1 MGYLSVRYICI
12 ISLLVS
18 TAALKLVLC
27 HSAQPG
33 VKVRLSQSGLQY
45 TANVATRLASAR
57 IKNAR
62 LPDQGDVTGITVRQ
76 FSVGRS
82 TITTQPI
89 RWRFYDVSVSVHADW
104 KKRLKLL
111 FIRETFRGQADV
123 TMRLTLDTT
132 VEFNTDAKGHLSI
145 RTLACQSDIN
155 NVNVKIHGGSILRH
169 IMKLFNSGWEN
180 AIRKN
185 MRNKV
190 CELVTKE
197 INNNAQSQLASLS
210 LTSHVGDGMYID
222 YTLLS
227 KPMTSPNEL
236 QWLHDVIDGMNTK
249 YDCVIIS
256 TPVTSPEYIDFNLHC
271 AYHHKTSVSERY
283 STPPLEVAEPDNSR
297 MFHLWISEG
306 TINRQAKFLVAAYT
320 QDQML
325 TKSRLPEGYKTLLDI
340 ECPDAEFICI
350 GNLLEF
356 FDLLPADKNKRP
368 TSTVVE
374 LTPTYVSDVH
384 VSRDRLDVDMVWK
397 IGVAPNDNHKTT
409 LLDAEFHVTLVC
421 DVRFDT
427 TDGTL
432 TLAYEFIKFDA
443 QLTHISADI
452 PLDTINNLIK
462 MMLKQYPEYFQGTWA
477 IPELLES
484 AGVKV
489 IKPTAELLPGMVY
502 IAWDF

>member
-1 MGYLSVRYICI
+1 MSF
-12 ISLLVS
+12 LLN
-18 TAALKLVLC
+18 LE
-27 HSAQPG
+27 
-33 VKVRLSQSGLQY
+33 
-45 TANVATRLASAR
+45 
-57 IKNAR
+57 
-62 LPDQGDVTGITVRQ
+62 ITVDLDTDENGKLAIQTRTCTSDIDN
-76 FSVGRS
+76 F
-82 TITTQPI
+82 TTQ
-89 RWRFYDVSVSVHADW
+89 FQGTASSFFDSHFD
-104 KKRLKLL
+104 
-111 FIRETFRGQADV
+111 
-123 TMRLTLDTT
+123 TLWDSENQRSLEAGVCDAITGKID
-132 VEFNTDAKGHLSI
+132 EFK
-145 RTLACQSDIN
+145 
-155 NVNVKIHGGSILRH
+155 
-169 IMKLFNSGWEN
+169 
-180 AIRKN
+180 
-185 MRNKV
+185 
-190 CELVTKE
+190 
-197 INNNAQSQLASLS
+197 
-210 LTSHVGDGMYID
+210 
-222 YTLLS
+222 
-227 KPMTSPNEL
+227 
-236 QWLHDVIDGMNTK
+236 WLHDVFDGMRTQ

-256 TPVTSPEYIDFNLHC
+256 TPVTSPQYIDLNLHC
-271 AYHHKTSVSERY
+271 AHHHKTSVSERY

-297 MFHLWISEG
+297 MFHLWISEE
-306 TINRQAKFLVAAYT
+306 TINRQAKSLVAAYT
-320 QDQML
+320 QDRML

-384 VSRDRLDVDMVWK
+384 VSRDRLDMDMVLK
-397 IGVAPNDNHKTT
+397 IRVAPNDNHKTT

-502 IAWDF
+502 LAWDF